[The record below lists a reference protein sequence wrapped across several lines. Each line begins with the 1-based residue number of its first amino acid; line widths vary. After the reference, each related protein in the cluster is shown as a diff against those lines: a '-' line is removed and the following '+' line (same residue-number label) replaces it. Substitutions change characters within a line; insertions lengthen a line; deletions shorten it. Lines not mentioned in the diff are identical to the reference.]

1 LFAGE
6 RTMAKNCDHAH
17 PEVYFTGNFL
27 KNHVCIGD
35 AAAKK
40 RAEVVF
46 QRRDA
51 RVSTVLC
58 LTRAELV
65 QLAGEIHR
73 RQIEF
78 STMPEGVFT
87 TLTAYDLWSRG
98 GPQAKDKQRAT
109 MRTDRFRFA
118 VRCTAD
124 GIFAVCHFDGVPQIP

>member
-1 LFAGE
+1 
-6 RTMAKNCDHAH
+6 MAKNFDHAH

-40 RAEVVF
+40 RAEIVF

-58 LTRAELV
+58 LTAAELV

-73 RQIEF
+73 RQPEF
-78 STMPEGVFT
+78 SAFPDGIFT
-87 TLTAYDLWSRG
+87 STSEYDLWIRG
-98 GPQAKDKQRAT
+98 GPQGKDKQRAT
-109 MRTDRFRFA
+109 VCTDRFRFA
-118 VRCTAD
+118 VRRTTD
-124 GIFAVCHFDGVPQIP
+124 GIYALCHFDGVPEIG